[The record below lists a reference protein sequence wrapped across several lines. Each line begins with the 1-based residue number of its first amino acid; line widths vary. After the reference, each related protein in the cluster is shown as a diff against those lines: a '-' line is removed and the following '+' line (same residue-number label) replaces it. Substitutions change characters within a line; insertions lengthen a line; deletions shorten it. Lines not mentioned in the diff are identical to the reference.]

1 MRDRNGSTGR
11 QMTASPGADQPNRE
25 ILDGFFELISRVI
38 GQGEK
43 LAQHLAIP
51 GSFIKAL
58 HTMECPM
65 PMKELGKRMHCDPSF
80 VTLVADMLE
89 QRGLARR
96 EPHPADRRIKNL
108 VLTSEGNHLRERM
121 EAEVSARMPWNTS
134 LSAAERSQL
143 LALIRKMLTCDAA
156 GAADAEHSL
165 HIPADPI
172 DSSDPHLARQAN
184 DLLTKDMSASPP
196 ASTGEV
202 KPAVSTAPATG
213 STS

>member
-1 MRDRNGSTGR
+1 MRDRDGSTGR
-11 QMTASPGADQPNRE
+11 QMAASPGADQPTRE

-65 PMKELGKRMHCDPSF
+65 AMKELGKRMQCDPSF

-108 VLTSEGNHLRERM
+108 VLTSEGSDLRQRIET
-121 EAEVSARMPWNTS
+121 EISARMPWNTG
-134 LSAAERSQL
+134 LSAEEREQL
-143 LALIRKMLTCDAA
+143 LALIRKMLTADAA

-172 DSSDPHLARQAN
+172 DSSDPRLARQAN
-184 DLLTKDMSASPP
+184 NLLTKDMSANPP

-202 KPAVSTAPATG
+202 KSAASAPAAG

>member
-1 MRDRNGSTGR
+1 MHARSGTDELSK
-11 QMTASPGADQPNRE
+11 D

-43 LAQHLAIP
+43 LAKHLAIP

-58 HTMECPM
+58 HTMDCPM
-65 PMKELGKRMHCDPSF
+65 AMKELGQRMQCDPSF

-89 QRGLARR
+89 KRGLARR

-108 VLTSEGNHLRERM
+108 VLTSAGTDLRQRI
-121 EAEVSARMPWNTS
+121 EAEVSARMPWNS
-134 LSAAERSQL
+134 ALSDDERAQL
-143 LALIRKMLTCDAA
+143 LALIRKMLTAEAA

-172 DSSDPHLARQAN
+172 DSSDPRLARQAN

-202 KPAVSTAPATG
+202 TTAASGATG
-213 STS
+213 TSSD

>member
-1 MRDRNGSTGR
+1 MSAR
-11 QMTASPGADQPNRE
+11 PGTEDHNKE
-25 ILDGFFELISRVI
+25 ILDCFFELIGRVV

-43 LAQHLAIP
+43 LAHHLAIP

-65 PMKELGKRMHCDPSF
+65 AMKELGRRMQCDPSF

-89 QRGLARR
+89 KRGLARR

-108 VLTSEGNHLRERM
+108 VLTSEGADLRQRIET
-121 EAEVSARMPWNTS
+121 EISARMPWNKA
-134 LSAAERSQL
+134 LSEDERVQL
-143 LALIRKMLTCDAA
+143 LALIRKMLTAEAA
-156 GAADAEHSL
+156 GAADGEHSL

-172 DSSDPHLARQAN
+172 DSSDPHLARLAN
-184 DLLTKDMSASPP
+184 HLLARDMPGSPP

-202 KPAVSTAPATG
+202 KSAVSEAQAAD

>member
-1 MRDRNGSTGR
+1 MQAR
-11 QMTASPGADQPNRE
+11 PGTDE
-25 ILDGFFELISRVI
+25 LSKDILDGFFELISRVI

-65 PMKELGKRMHCDPSF
+65 AMKELGKRMQCDPSF

-89 QRGLARR
+89 QRGLAKR

-108 VLTSEGNHLRERM
+108 VLTSAGTDLRQRI
-121 EAEVSARMPWNTS
+121 EAEVSARMPWNST
-134 LSAAERSQL
+134 LSDDERAQL
-143 LALIRKMLTCDAA
+143 LALIRKMLTTDAA

-172 DSSDPHLARQAN
+172 DSSDPRLARQAN
-184 DLLTKDMSASPP
+184 HLLTKDMSASPP

-202 KPAVSTAPATG
+202 TSAVSGTTG
-213 STS
+213 TD